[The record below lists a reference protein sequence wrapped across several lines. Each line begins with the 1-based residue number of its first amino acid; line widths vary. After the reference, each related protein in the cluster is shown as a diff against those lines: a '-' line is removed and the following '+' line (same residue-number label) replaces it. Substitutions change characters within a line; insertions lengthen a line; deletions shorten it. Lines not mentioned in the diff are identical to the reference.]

1 MRKEGSWTEQNCS
14 YERKDAGD
22 EKEGDGP
29 PEEQEQHTKG
39 DVSRAKKTPKVMLP
53 ETQTKTA
60 NDQEKGALEAA
71 INKSERKKE
80 IIKRLG

>member
-1 MRKEGSWTEQNCS
+1 MRERMLEMKRKETDLQKSKSSTPKVMS
-14 YERKDAGD
+14 
-22 EKEGDGP
+22 
-29 PEEQEQHTKG
+29 PEP
-39 DVSRAKKTPKVMLP
+39 KTPKVMFP

-80 IIKRLG
+80 IIKRLELG

>member
-39 DVSRAKKTPKVMLP
+39 DVSRAKKLP
-53 ETQTKTA
+53 RSCFLRHRQKLPMTRRREH
-60 NDQEKGALEAA
+60 L
-71 INKSERKKE
+71 
-80 IIKRLG
+80 RLL